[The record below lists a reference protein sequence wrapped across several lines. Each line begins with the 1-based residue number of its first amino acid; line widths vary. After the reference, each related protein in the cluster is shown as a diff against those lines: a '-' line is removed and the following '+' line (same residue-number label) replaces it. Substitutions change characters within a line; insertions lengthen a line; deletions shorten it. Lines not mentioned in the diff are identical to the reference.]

1 VQLQRFH
8 LSPTLSVKERE
19 LELMTEITPSLLAL
33 QLMTGIALG
42 AVYAL
47 LALGLSLI
55 FGMLTV
61 VNFAHGAF
69 FMVGAFLGVYF
80 LGLTGNFWFSLI
92 LTPLAVGAIGLVTE
106 RFLVRPLYG
115 RGIDYPLLL
124 TFGLSYVMVEATRV
138 AFGIEGVPSST
149 PAELRGAVDL
159 GFGFFPKYRLFLI
172 GATALVVV
180 ALWLFIEK
188 TRFGLIIRAGSR
200 DAEIVRVL
208 GIDISRVWLLVFGIG
223 TAIAG
228 LSGVLAAPTRAVNP
242 EMGISVLAES
252 FVVTVV
258 GGMGSLPGAVVAG
271 LLVGIVFSM
280 TSLFAP
286 DLAELS
292 IFVLMAVVLLIRP
305 QGLFG
310 KPGAMG

>member
-1 VQLQRFH
+1 MFDISPQLF
-8 LSPTLSVKERE
+8 
-19 LELMTEITPSLLAL
+19 AL

-47 LALGLSLI
+47 LAIGLSLI

-69 FMVGAFLGVYF
+69 FMVGAFLGVYSMA
-80 LGLTGNFWFSLI
+80 LTGSFWFSL
-92 LTPLAVGAIGLVTE
+92 LLVPLATGAIGLLCE

-124 TFGLSYVMVEATRV
+124 TFGLSYVMIDVMRF
-138 AFGIEGVPSST
+138 AFGIEGMPSST
-149 PAELRGAVDL
+149 PVELRGAVFL
-159 GFGFFPKYRLFLI
+159 GFGHFPLYRLFLI
-172 GATALVVV
+172 AATAVIVLG
-180 ALWLFIEK
+180 LWLFIEK
-188 TRFGLIIRAGSR
+188 TRYGLIIRAGSR
-200 DAEIVRVL
+200 DPEIVKVL
-208 GIDISRVWLLVFGIG
+208 GMDIAKVWWMVFGIG

-228 LSGVLAAPTRAVNP
+228 LSGLLAAPTRAVNP
-242 EMGISVLAES
+242 EMGIPILAES

-271 LLVGIVFSM
+271 LLVGVVFAM
-280 TSLFAP
+280 TSLVAP
-286 DLAELS
+286 AYAELS

-305 QGLFG
+305 QGFFG
-310 KPGAMG
+310 KAGLMN

>member
-1 VQLQRFH
+1 MLD
-8 LSPTLSVKERE
+8 
-19 LELMTEITPSLLAL
+19 ITPSLFML

-47 LALGLSLI
+47 LAIGLSLI

-80 LGLTGNFWFSLI
+80 LGLTGNFWLSLLI
-92 LTPLAVGAIGLVTE
+92 APLIVGAIGLVAE

-124 TFGLSYVMVEATRV
+124 TFGLSYVLIDVVRAL
-138 AFGIEGVPSST
+138 FGIEGLPSST
-149 PAELRGAVDL
+149 PASLRGAVDL
-159 GFGFFPKYRLFLI
+159 GFGHFPLYRLFLI
-172 GATALVVV
+172 GATAVVV
-180 ALWLFIEK
+180 LALWLFLEK
-188 TRFGLIIRAGSR
+188 TRYGLIIRAGSR
-200 DAEIVRVL
+200 DSEIVRVL
-208 GIDISRVWLLVFGIG
+208 GVDIAKVWWLVFGLG

-242 EMGISVLAES
+242 EMGIHVLAEA

-280 TSLFAP
+280 TALVAP
-286 DLAELS
+286 AYAEMS
-292 IFVLMAVVLLIRP
+292 IFVLMALVLLVRP
-305 QGLFG
+305 QGFFG
-310 KPGAMG
+310 KAGALG

>member
-1 VQLQRFH
+1 MGGLTLDLLLLQIVTGVALGSIF
-8 LSPTLSVKERE
+8 V
-19 LELMTEITPSLLAL
+19 LLA
-33 QLMTGIALG
+33 I
-42 AVYAL
+42 
-47 LALGLSLI
+47 GLSLI

-80 LGLTGNFWFSLI
+80 LGVTGNFWFSL
-92 LTPLAVGAIGLVTE
+92 LLVPLATGAIGLVCE

-124 TFGLSYVMVEATRV
+124 TFGLSYVLIDVMRF
-138 AFGIEGVPSST
+138 AFGIEGLPSAT
-149 PAELRGAVDL
+149 PAALRGSVFL
-159 GFGFFPKYRLFLI
+159 GFGHFPLYRLFLI
-172 GATALVVV
+172 GATAAIVL

-188 TRFGLIIRAGSR
+188 TRYGLIIRAGSR
-200 DAEIVRVL
+200 DPEIVRVL
-208 GIDISRVWLLVFGIG
+208 GIDISKVWLLVFGIG

-228 LSGVLAAPTRAVNP
+228 LSGLLAAPTRAVNP
-242 EMGISVLAES
+242 EMGIPILAES

-271 LLVGIVFSM
+271 LLVGIVFAM
-280 TSLFAP
+280 TSLVAP
-286 DLAELS
+286 EYAELS

-305 QGLFG
+305 QGFFG
-310 KPGAMG
+310 KAGLMS

>member
-1 VQLQRFH
+1 
-8 LSPTLSVKERE
+8 
-19 LELMTEITPSLLAL
+19 ML
-33 QLMTGIALG
+33 QLVTGVALG

-47 LALGLSLI
+47 LAIGLSLI

-80 LGLTGNFWFSLI
+80 LGLTGNFWLSLVFA
-92 LTPLAVGAIGLVTE
+92 PLVTGAIGLLAE

-124 TFGLSYVMVEATRV
+124 TFGLSYVLIDVVRAT
-138 AFGIEGVPSST
+138 FGIEGLPSST
-149 PAELRGAVDL
+149 PAALRGAVNL
-159 GFGFFPKYRLFLI
+159 GFGHFPLYRLFLI
-172 GATALVVV
+172 GATALVVL
-180 ALWLFIEK
+180 ALWLFLEK
-188 TRFGLIIRAGSR
+188 TRYGLIIRAGSR

-208 GIDISRVWLLVFGIG
+208 GVDITKVWWLVFGLG

-242 EMGISVLAES
+242 EMGIPVLAES

-271 LLVGIVFSM
+271 VLVGVVFSM
-280 TSLFAP
+280 TALLAPEFA
-286 DLAELS
+286 EMS
-292 IFVLMAVVLLIRP
+292 IFVLMALVLLVRP
-305 QGLFG
+305 QGFFG
-310 KPGAMG
+310 KAGALG

>member
-1 VQLQRFH
+1 
-8 LSPTLSVKERE
+8 
-19 LELMTEITPSLLAL
+19 MGEITLNLFLL
-33 QLMTGIALG
+33 QLVTGVALG

-47 LALGLSLI
+47 LAVGLSLI

-80 LGLTGNFWFSLI
+80 LGLTGSFWFSLL
-92 LTPLAVGAIGLVTE
+92 LTPLVTAAVGLLAE

-124 TFGLSYVMVEATRV
+124 TFGLSYVMVEAMRV
-138 AFGIEGVPSST
+138 LFGIEGLPTST
-149 PAELRGAVDL
+149 PAALRGAVNL
-159 GFGFFPKYRLFLI
+159 GFGHFPLYRLFLI
-172 GATALVVV
+172 GATAAIVL

-188 TRFGLIIRAGSR
+188 TRYGLIIRAGSR
-200 DAEIVRVL
+200 DSEIVRVL

-228 LSGVLAAPTRAVNP
+228 LSGALAAPTRAVNP
-242 EMGISVLAES
+242 EMGIPVLAES

-271 LLVGIVFSM
+271 LLVGVVFSL

-292 IFVLMAVVLLIRP
+292 IFVLMALVLLIRP
-305 QGLFG
+305 QGFFG
-310 KPGAMG
+310 KAGLMS

>member
-1 VQLQRFH
+1 MLD
-8 LSPTLSVKERE
+8 
-19 LELMTEITPSLLAL
+19 ITPQLLAL

-42 AVYAL
+42 ALYAL
-47 LALGLSLI
+47 LAIGLSLI

-69 FMVGAFLGVYF
+69 FMVGAFFGAYSLGV
-80 LGLTGNFWFSLI
+80 TGNFWFSL
-92 LTPLAVGAIGLVTE
+92 LLVPLATGAIGLVCE

-124 TFGLSYVMVEATRV
+124 TFGLSYVLVDLMRFI
-138 AFGIEGVPSST
+138 FGIEGMPVST
-149 PAELRGAVDL
+149 PAELKGSVFL
-159 GFGFFPKYRLFLI
+159 GFGNFPLYRLFLI
-172 GATALVVV
+172 AATAVIVLG
-180 ALWLFIEK
+180 LWLFIEK
-188 TRFGLIIRAGSR
+188 TRYGLIIRAGSR
-200 DAEIVRVL
+200 DPEIVKVL
-208 GIDISRVWLLVFGIG
+208 GIDIAKVWLLVFGIG

-228 LSGVLAAPTRAVNP
+228 LSGLLAAPTRAVNP
-242 EMGISVLAES
+242 EMGIPILAES

-271 LLVGIVFSM
+271 LLVGIVFAM

-286 DLAELS
+286 EYAELS

-305 QGLFG
+305 QGFFG
-310 KPGAMG
+310 KAGLMS

>member
-1 VQLQRFH
+1 MLD
-8 LSPTLSVKERE
+8 
-19 LELMTEITPSLLAL
+19 ITPQLLAL

-47 LALGLSLI
+47 LAVGLSLI
-55 FGMLTV
+55 FGMLNV

-69 FMVGAFLGVYF
+69 FMVGAFLGVYS
-80 LGLTGNFWFSLI
+80 LGLTGSFWFSL
-92 LTPLAVGAIGLVTE
+92 LLVPLATGAIGLLCE

-124 TFGLSYVMVEATRV
+124 TFGLSYVLIDLTRFT
-138 AFGIEGVPSST
+138 FGIEGLPTST
-149 PAELRGAVDL
+149 PVELKGSVFL
-159 GFGFFPKYRLFLI
+159 GFGYFPLYRLFLI
-172 GATALVVV
+172 GATAVIVFG
-180 ALWLFIEK
+180 LWLFIEK

-200 DAEIVRVL
+200 DADIVRVL
-208 GIDISRVWLLVFGIG
+208 GIDISKVWLLVFGIG

-228 LSGVLAAPTRAVNP
+228 LSGLLAAPTRAVNP
-242 EMGISVLAES
+242 EMGIPILAES

-271 LLVGIVFSM
+271 LLVGVVFAM
-280 TSLFAP
+280 TALFAP
-286 DLAELS
+286 EYAELS

-305 QGLFG
+305 QGFFG
-310 KPGAMG
+310 KAGLTS

>member
-1 VQLQRFH
+1 
-8 LSPTLSVKERE
+8 
-19 LELMTEITPSLLAL
+19 MIDITPELLAL

-47 LALGLSLI
+47 LAIGLSLI

-69 FMVGAFLGVYF
+69 FMVGAFLGVYS
-80 LGLTGNFWFSLI
+80 LGLTGSFWFSL
-92 LTPLAVGAIGLVTE
+92 LLVPLATGAIGLLCE

-124 TFGLSYVMVEATRV
+124 TFGLSYVLIDVMRFT
-138 AFGIEGVPSST
+138 FGIEGLPTST
-149 PAELRGAVDL
+149 PVELKGSVFL
-159 GFGFFPKYRLFLI
+159 GFGYFPLYRLFLI
-172 GATALVVV
+172 GATAVIVLG
-180 ALWLFIEK
+180 LWLFIEK

-208 GIDISRVWLLVFGIG
+208 GIDISKVWLLVFGIG

-228 LSGVLAAPTRAVNP
+228 LSGLLAAPTRAVNP
-242 EMGISVLAES
+242 EMGIPILAES

-271 LLVGIVFSM
+271 LLVGVVFAM
-280 TSLFAP
+280 TALFAP
-286 DLAELS
+286 EYAELS
-292 IFVLMAVVLLIRP
+292 IFVLMAVVLLVRP
-305 QGLFG
+305 HGLFG
-310 KPGAMG
+310 KAGLMS

>member
-1 VQLQRFH
+1 M
-8 LSPTLSVKERE
+8 S
-19 LELMTEITPSLLAL
+19 EITPQLLAV
-33 QLMTGIALG
+33 QLVAGIALG
-42 AVYAL
+42 AIYAL
-47 LALGLSLI
+47 LAIGLSLI

-80 LGLTGNFWFSLI
+80 LGVTGSFWFSL
-92 LTPLAVGAIGLVTE
+92 LLVPLATALIGLVTE

-124 TFGLSYVMVEATRV
+124 TFGLSYVLVDAMRF
-138 AFGIEGVPSST
+138 AFGIEGVTSST
-149 PAELRGAVDL
+149 PAALRGATDL
-159 GFGFFPKYRLFLI
+159 GFGFFPTYRLFLI
-172 GATALVVV
+172 LATAVVIG

-188 TRFGLIIRAGSR
+188 TRYGLIIRAGAR
-200 DAEIVRVL
+200 DPEIVRVL
-208 GIDISRVWLLVFGIG
+208 GIDVSRVWWLVFGIG

-228 LSGVLAAPTRAVNP
+228 LSGALAAPTRAVNP
-242 EMGISVLAES
+242 EMGISILAES

-271 LLVGIVFSM
+271 LLVGIVFSL

-286 DLAELS
+286 EYAELS
-292 IFVLMAVVLLIRP
+292 IFVLMAVVLLVRP
-305 QGLFG
+305 QGFFG
-310 KPGAMG
+310 KAGLMG

>member
-1 VQLQRFH
+1 MLD
-8 LSPTLSVKERE
+8 
-19 LELMTEITPSLLAL
+19 ITPQLLAL

-47 LALGLSLI
+47 LAVGLSLI
-55 FGMLTV
+55 FGMLNV

-69 FMVGAFLGVYF
+69 FMLGAFLGVYS
-80 LGLTGNFWFSLI
+80 LGLTGSFWFSL
-92 LTPLAVGAIGLVTE
+92 LLVPLATGAIGLLCE

-124 TFGLSYVMVEATRV
+124 TFGLSYVLIDLMRFT
-138 AFGIEGVPSST
+138 FGIEGLPTST
-149 PAELRGAVDL
+149 PVELKGSVFL
-159 GFGFFPKYRLFLI
+159 GFGYFPRYRLFLI
-172 GATALVVV
+172 GATAVIVFG
-180 ALWLFIEK
+180 LWLFIEK

-200 DAEIVRVL
+200 DADIVRVL
-208 GIDISRVWLLVFGIG
+208 GIDISKVWLLVFGIG

-228 LSGVLAAPTRAVNP
+228 LSGLLAAPTRAVNP
-242 EMGISVLAES
+242 EMGIPILAES

-271 LLVGIVFSM
+271 LLVGVVFAM
-280 TSLFAP
+280 TALFAP
-286 DLAELS
+286 EYAELS

-305 QGLFG
+305 QGFFG
-310 KPGAMG
+310 KAGLTS

>member
-1 VQLQRFH
+1 MDYITLNLLLIQL
-8 LSPTLSVKERE
+8 V
-19 LELMTEITPSLLAL
+19 
-33 QLMTGIALG
+33 TGLALG

-47 LALGLSLI
+47 LAIGLSLI

-61 VNFAHGAF
+61 VNFAHGSF
-69 FMVGAFLGVYF
+69 YMIGAFLGVYF
-80 LGLTGNFWFSLI
+80 FGLTGSFWLSLV
-92 LTPLAVGAIGLVTE
+92 LTPLIVGAVGLLAE

-124 TFGLSYVMVEATRV
+124 TFGLSYVMVDV
-138 AFGIEGVPSST
+138 ARMLFGIAGVPTSV
-149 PAELRGAVDL
+149 PAELQGVLDL
-159 GFGFFPKYRLFLI
+159 GFGMFPIYRLFLI
-172 GATALVVV
+172 GATAIIVL
-180 ALWLFIEK
+180 ALWLFLEK
-188 TRFGLIIRAGSR
+188 SRYGLIIRAGSR
-200 DAEIVRVL
+200 DPEIIRVL
-208 GIDISRVWLLVFGIG
+208 GIDISKVWLIVFAIG
-223 TAIAG
+223 TGIAG

-242 EMGISVLAES
+242 EMGIAVLAES

-258 GGMGSLPGAVVAG
+258 GGMGSLIGAVVAG
-271 LLVGIVFSM
+271 MLVGVVFSM

-310 KPGAMG
+310 KAGLMS

>member
-1 VQLQRFH
+1 MGDITPQLLLVQL
-8 LSPTLSVKERE
+8 
-19 LELMTEITPSLLAL
+19 A
-33 QLMTGIALG
+33 TGIALG

-55 FGMLTV
+55 FGMLNV

-69 FMVGAFLGVYF
+69 YMVGAFMGVYF
-80 LGLTGNFWFSLI
+80 LGLTGNFWLSLV
-92 LTPLAVGAIGLVTE
+92 LTPLAVGAVGLLVE

-124 TFGLSYVMVEATRV
+124 TFGLSYVMIEAMRIL
-138 AFGIEGVPSST
+138 FGIEGVETST
-149 PAELRGAVDL
+149 PAVLRGAVNL
-159 GFGFFPKYRLFLI
+159 GFGMFPLYRLFLI
-172 GATALVVV
+172 GATAVVIL
-180 ALWLFIEK
+180 ALYLFIEK
-188 TRFGLIIRAGSR
+188 TRYGLIIRAGSR
-200 DAEIVRVL
+200 DPEIVRVL
-208 GIDISRVWLLVFGIG
+208 GVDVARIWLLVFGIG

-228 LSGVLAAPTRAVNP
+228 LSGILAAPTRAVNP
-242 EMGISVLAES
+242 EMGIPVLAES

-271 LLVGIVFSM
+271 LLVGVVFSM

-292 IFVLMAVVLLIRP
+292 IFVLMAVVLLVRP
-305 QGLFG
+305 QGFFG
-310 KPGAMG
+310 KTGAMG